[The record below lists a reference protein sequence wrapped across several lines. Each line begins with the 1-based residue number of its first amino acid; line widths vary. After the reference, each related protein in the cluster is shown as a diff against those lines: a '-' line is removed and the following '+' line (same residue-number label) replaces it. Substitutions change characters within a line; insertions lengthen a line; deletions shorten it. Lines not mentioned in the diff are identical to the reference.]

1 MWDVVIAADKGFKG
15 PSMHDLRGSLLQK
28 DIVSIEEYLN
38 DLKESWV
45 KIGCTTMMDRSIE
58 RNIPS

>member
-15 PSMHDLRGSLLQK
+15 PSMHDLGVSLLQK
-28 DIVSIEEYLN
+28 DIFSIEEYLK
-38 DLKESWV
+38 DFKELWV
-45 KIGCTTMMDRSIE
+45 KIGHTTMMDRSIE